1 MIVGSKTFALEVE
14 DPIEHKL
21 CDALFCLLYSISKKF
36 NQEDIV
42 FESGKFDRVWSEG
55 YAQEFRDLAL
65 EFFDDLGF
73 DVQSNGK
80 DF

>member
-21 CDALFCLLYSISKKF
+21 SDALFCLLYSISKKF

-42 FESGKFDRVWSEG
+42 FDSDRFDDIWGEH
-55 YAQEFRDLAL
+55 YAAEFRDLTL
-65 EFFDDLGF
+65 EFFKDLGF
-73 DVQSNGK
+73 NVQSDGK